1 MQRYNVPTIL
11 LNVAKPAK
19 GTILAKLNTY
29 KEYNWTK
36 SGNERAKLLSVSLQ
50 FINQPI
56 QS

>member
-29 KEYNWTK
+29 KEYN
-36 SGNERAKLLSVSLQ
+36 
-50 FINQPI
+50 
-56 QS
+56 